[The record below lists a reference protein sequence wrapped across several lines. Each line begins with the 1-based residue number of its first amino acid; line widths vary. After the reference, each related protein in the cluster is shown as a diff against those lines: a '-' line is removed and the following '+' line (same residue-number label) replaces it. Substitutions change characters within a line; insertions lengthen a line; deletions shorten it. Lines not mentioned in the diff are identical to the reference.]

1 MPVSSEDSLPFA
13 MRSVC
18 WEHDLGW
25 ALDAPTTS
33 IGTAVIGSR
42 GCCWFSV
49 LESFEVHP
57 PSGSADECG
66 ILFEDMIA
74 EVVPESRTEV
84 HSASAVVWSPVRGGH
99 DLESEPRGGVIDA
112 DVIGSGLGVPC
123 AEEVVF
129 VAADEGRIPG
139 AHERLGGGG
148 PRFAV
153 EGRTAAVVV
162 VGTRW
167 HSGAGADHPPMIS
180 VHRQRQI
187 ACEDGV
193 MTSLF
198 LSGDPKADALLAEDR
213 FALLVGM
220 LLDQQVTMESAFAG
234 PAKLAE
240 RLGKLDVDEIAEMN
254 PDDFLDIFAQ
264 TPAVHRFPKSMAGRV
279 QKLAATIV
287 DEYDG
292 NVEAIWSD
300 GNPSGAEVL
309 KRLKKLPGFGDQ
321 KAKIFLALLGKQF
334 ELQAEGW
341 QEAAGDYGDPEA
353 RRSIA
358 DVVDD
363 VTLQEV
369 RAFKKQQKAAAKAA
383 KAANK

>member
-1 MPVSSEDSLPFA
+1 
-13 MRSVC
+13 
-18 WEHDLGW
+18 
-25 ALDAPTTS
+25 
-33 IGTAVIGSR
+33 
-42 GCCWFSV
+42 
-49 LESFEVHP
+49 
-57 PSGSADECG
+57 
-66 ILFEDMIA
+66 
-74 EVVPESRTEV
+74 
-84 HSASAVVWSPVRGGH
+84 
-99 DLESEPRGGVIDA
+99 
-112 DVIGSGLGVPC
+112 
-123 AEEVVF
+123 
-129 VAADEGRIPG
+129 
-139 AHERLGGGG
+139 
-148 PRFAV
+148 
-153 EGRTAAVVV
+153 
-162 VGTRW
+162 
-167 HSGAGADHPPMIS
+167 
-180 VHRQRQI
+180 
-187 ACEDGV
+187 

-198 LSGDPKADALLAEDR
+198 LSGDPKADALLAKDR

-234 PAKLAE
+234 PAKLAD
-240 RLGKLDVDEIAEMN
+240 RLGKLDIDEIAEMN

-279 QKLAATIV
+279 QKLAAAIV

-292 NVEAIWSD
+292 NPEAIWTEGD
-300 GNPSGAEVL
+300 PSGAEVL

-341 QEAAGDYGDPEA
+341 QEAAGDYGDADA